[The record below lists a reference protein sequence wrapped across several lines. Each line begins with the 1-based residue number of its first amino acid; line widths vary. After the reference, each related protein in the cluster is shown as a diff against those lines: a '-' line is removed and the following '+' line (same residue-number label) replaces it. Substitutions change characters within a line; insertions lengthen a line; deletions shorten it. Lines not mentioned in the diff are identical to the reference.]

1 MEGVFVEFDE
11 VRLIVSSLHAR
22 NNKVIINLIML
33 GAPTAEMLQDMID
46 KDHDLNYNRYKKAQT
61 TYYKSGAFPQDIMQK
76 AQKDLVKEL
85 SNPLKKMRSA
95 FLLDV
100 AKTCYPDK
108 WLSPEM
114 PNEP

>member
-1 MEGVFVEFDE
+1 LESVVVEFDE
-11 VRLIVSSLHAR
+11 MRLILSSLHAR

-33 GAPTAEMLQDMID
+33 GDPTAEMLQAMID

-61 TYYKSGAFPQDIMQK
+61 TYYKSGAFPQDIMLK
-76 AQKDLVKEL
+76 AQQDLVKEL
-85 SNPLKKMRSA
+85 SNPLKKMRAA

-108 WLSPEM
+108 WLNPEM